1 MGVRTGAEFI
11 AGLRDGREVWLGDGR
26 VADVTAHPALR
37 GAIES
42 LARLY
47 DMQHEPAYR
56 EVLTY
61 PSPTTGDAVGL
72 SFLIPRTREDL
83 IRRRRMVKAWADA
96 TCGMMGRSADFL
108 NTMVTAWAAKRDYF
122 ARQSPACAE
131 RVWRYYEDCRERD
144 LFLTHAL
151 IDPQVDRSKNRAEQD
166 DPYLCLRIVEET
178 APGLIVR
185 GAKMVA
191 TAAPFADEILV
202 WPFPPTLTEAEAPYA
217 MVFIVPVAAPGLKII
232 CRESFSRPGQYADH
246 PLSARFDEMDAVAVF
261 EDVLVPWERVFLH
274 GDAQLVAQM
283 YAGTRV
289 RELTA
294 HQTNTR
300 LLAKLE
306 FVYGVLCLMA
316 EAIGVHN
323 APAVQETLGE
333 AATYVEIIKA
343 TLLAAE
349 QEAQL
354 DPGNGVM
361 YPALQPLQVGRT
373 WGPRIYPR
381 LMDMVRRLG
390 AGGLMQ
396 LPASTAAFDS
406 PIGQD
411 VEKFYR
417 GARLPA
423 REKVALF
430 KLAWD
435 LLGSDFGSRHT
446 LYELYYAG
454 DPSMLMAGFHREF
467 DKAACVARVKE
478 FLAQPAGPARAATPE
493 K

>member
-1 MGVRTGAEFI
+1 MGVRTGTEFI
-11 AGLRDGREVWLGDGR
+11 AGLRDSREVWLGNER
-26 VADVTAHPALR
+26 VTDVTAHPAFR

-47 DMQHEPAYR
+47 DMQHELAYR
-56 EVLTY
+56 ELLTY
-61 PSPTTGDAVGL
+61 PSPSTGDPVGL
-72 SFLIPRTREDL
+72 SFLIPRTRKDL
-83 IRRRRMVKAWADA
+83 ARRRQMSKTWADA

-122 ARQSPACAE
+122 AQQSPECAE
-131 RVWRYYEDCRERD
+131 RVWRYYESCRERD

-151 IDPQVDRSKNRAEQD
+151 IDPQVDRAKNRAEQD

-178 APGLIVR
+178 KQGLIVR
-185 GAKMVA
+185 GAKMIA

-217 MVFIVPVAAPGLKII
+217 LVFIIPVAAPGLKII
-232 CRESFSRPGQYADH
+232 CRESFSRPGQ
-246 PLSARFDEMDAVAVF
+246 
-261 EDVLVPWERVFLH
+261 DVNRCWLFLGH
-274 GDAQLVAQM
+274 ETEVSQPGDYV
-283 YAGTRV
+283 TRHMGDDQV
-289 RELTA
+289 IELTA

-300 LLAKLE
+300 LLSKLE
-306 FVYGVLCLMA
+306 FVYGVLCLMT
-316 EAIGVHN
+316 EAIGTQN
-323 APAVQETLGE
+323 APAVQEMLGE
-333 AATYVEIIKA
+333 AATYVEIIKS
-343 TLLAAE
+343 TLLMGE

-354 DPGNGVM
+354 DPSNGVM

-381 LMDMVRRLG
+381 LMEMVRRLG

-396 LPASTAAFDS
+396 LPASSAAFDS
-406 PIGQD
+406 PIGRD
-411 VEKFYR
+411 LEKYYR
-417 GARLPA
+417 GARISA
-423 REKVALF
+423 QEKVALF

-435 LLGSDFGSRHT
+435 LVGSDFGSRHT

-478 FLAQPAGPARAATPE
+478 FLAQPPGPVH
-493 K
+493 

>member
-11 AGLRDGREVWLGDGR
+11 AGLQDSREVWLGDER
-26 VADVTAHPALR
+26 VTDVTAHPAFR

-47 DMQHEPAYR
+47 DMQHELAYR
-56 EVLTY
+56 ELLTY
-61 PSPTTGDAVGL
+61 PSPSTGDPVGL
-72 SFLIPRTREDL
+72 SFLIPRTRKDL
-83 IRRRRMVKAWADA
+83 ARRRQMSKTWADA

-122 ARQSPACAE
+122 AQQSPECAE
-131 RVWRYYEDCRERD
+131 RVWRYYESCRERD

-151 IDPQVDRSKNRAEQD
+151 IDPQVDRAKNRAEQD

-178 APGLIVR
+178 KQGLIVR
-185 GAKMVA
+185 GAKMIA

-217 MVFIVPVAAPGLKII
+217 LVFIIPVAAPGLKII
-232 CRESFSRPGQYADH
+232 CRESFSRPGQDADH

-261 EDVLVPWERVFLH
+261 ADVLVPWERVFLH
-274 GDAQLVAQM
+274 GDVRLVAQM
-283 YAGTRV
+283 YAGTRI

-300 LLAKLE
+300 LLSKLE
-306 FVYGVLCLMA
+306 FVYGVLCLMT
-316 EAIGVHN
+316 EAIGTQN
-323 APAVQETLGE
+323 APAVQEMLGE
-333 AATYVEIIKA
+333 AATYVEIIKS
-343 TLLAAE
+343 TLLMGE

-354 DPGNGVM
+354 DPSNGVM

-381 LMDMVRRLG
+381 LMEIMRRLG

-396 LPASTAAFDS
+396 LPASSAAFDS
-406 PIGQD
+406 PIGRD
-411 VEKFYR
+411 LEKYYR
-417 GARLPA
+417 GARISA
-423 REKVALF
+423 WEKVALF

-435 LLGSDFGSRHT
+435 LVGSDFGSRHT

-454 DPSMLMAGFHREF
+454 DPSVLMAGFYREF

-478 FLAQPAGPARAATPE
+478 FLAQPAGPVR
-493 K
+493 

>member
-1 MGVRTGAEFI
+1 MGIRTGAEFI
-11 AGLRDGREVWLGDGR
+11 AGLRDSREVWLGNER
-26 VADVTAHPALR
+26 VADVTAHPAFR

-47 DMQHEPAYR
+47 DMQHEPEYR
-56 EVLTY
+56 ELLTY

-83 IRRRRMVKAWADA
+83 VRRRQMIKIWADA

-122 ARQSPACAE
+122 AQQSPACAE

-151 IDPQVDRSKNRAEQD
+151 IDPQVDRAKNRAEQD

-178 APGLIVR
+178 KQGLIVR
-185 GAKMVA
+185 GAKMIA

-202 WPFPPTLTEAEAPYA
+202 WPFPPTLTEAEAAYA
-217 MVFIVPVAAPGLKII
+217 MVFIIPVAAPGLKII
-232 CRESFSRPGQYADH
+232 CRESFSRPDQYTDH

-274 GDAQLVAQM
+274 GDVRLVGQM
-283 YAGTRV
+283 YAGTRI

-300 LLAKLE
+300 LLSKIE
-306 FVYGVLCLMA
+306 FVYGLLCLMTD
-316 EAIGVHN
+316 AIGTQN
-323 APAVQETLGE
+323 AAAVQEMLGE
-333 AATYVEIIKA
+333 AASYVEIIKS

-349 QEAQL
+349 QEAQV
-354 DPGNGVM
+354 DPSNGVM

-381 LMDMVRRLG
+381 LMEMVRRLG

-396 LPASTAAFDS
+396 LPASSSAFDS
-406 PIGQD
+406 PIGRD
-411 VEKFYR
+411 LEKYYR
-417 GARLPA
+417 GAHISA
-423 REKVALF
+423 QEKVALF

-435 LLGSDFGSRHT
+435 LLGSDFGARHT

-454 DPSMLMAGFHREF
+454 DPSVLMAGFHRDFKKEE
-467 DKAACVARVKE
+467 CIARVRE
-478 FLAQPAGPARAATPE
+478 FLA
-493 K
+493 

>member
-1 MGVRTGAEFI
+1 MGVRTGKEFI
-11 AGLRDGREVWLGDGR
+11 AGLRDSREVWLGNER
-26 VADVTAHPALR
+26 VTDVTVHPAFR
-37 GAIES
+37 GAIAS

-56 EVLTY
+56 ELLTY
-61 PSPTTGDAVGL
+61 PSPTTGDPVGL

-83 IRRRRMVKAWADA
+83 ARRRQMIKVWADA

-108 NTMVTAWAAKRDYF
+108 NTMVMAWAAKRDYF
-122 ARQSPACAE
+122 AQQSPDCAK

-151 IDPQVDRSKNRAEQD
+151 IDPQVDRSKNRAEQN

-178 APGLIVR
+178 KQGLIVR
-185 GAKMVA
+185 GGKMIA

-217 MVFIVPVAAPGLKII
+217 LVFIIPVAAPGVKII
-232 CRESFSRPGQYADH
+232 CRESFSRPGQYDDH
-246 PLSARFDEMDAVAVF
+246 PLSARFDEIDAVAVF

-274 GDAQLVAQM
+274 GDARLVAQM
-283 YAGTRV
+283 YVGTRI
-289 RELTA
+289 REMTA

-300 LLAKLE
+300 LLSKIE
-306 FVYGVLCLMA
+306 FVYGLLCLMA
-316 EAIGVHN
+316 EAIGTQN
-323 APAVQETLGE
+323 TPAVQEMLGE
-333 AATYVEIIKA
+333 AASYVEIIKS
-343 TLLAAE
+343 TLLMGE
-349 QEAQL
+349 QEAQV
-354 DPGNGVM
+354 DPSNGVI

-381 LMDMVRRLG
+381 LMEIVRRLG

-396 LPASTAAFDS
+396 LPASSAAFDS
-406 PIGQD
+406 PIGPD
-411 VEKFYR
+411 LEKYYR
-417 GARLPA
+417 GARIPA
-423 REKVALF
+423 QDKVALF

-435 LLGSDFGSRHT
+435 LLGSDFGARHT

-454 DPSMLMAGFHREF
+454 DPSALMAGFHREF
-467 DKAACVARVKE
+467 DKAAYVTRIKE
-478 FLAQPAGPARAATPE
+478 FLAQSAGPVY
-493 K
+493 